1 MAELW
6 LGVLVNIL
14 NLPGWEVTGH
24 TQTKTDYR
32 IEAVYTPEPTACPEC
47 STLFDRLYRH
57 GKREQ
62 EIRDLPAHGKRVVIA
77 LTRKRYRCQ
86 GCGRT
91 FLQPL
96 PDVDDRA
103 QMTRR
108 LAEWVGEQSIIRTF
122 TDVANETGLTN
133 VTVRNVF
140 DAYVERLDREHKFW
154 APTQL
159 GIDEVHLLSQPRC
172 VFTDL
177 QGRTIIGVLAKRDK
191 ATVVAALQ
199 ALHLNEMV
207 EVVSIDMWR
216 GYLEAAKVALPQ
228 AAVVI
233 DKFHVVRMANYAVE
247 TVRKGIRKGLEAK
260 QRVKMMHDR
269 FVLLRREADLKPEQR
284 EKLEAWVKVYPAL
297 GEAHRLKETFYG
309 IWDIPQKADA
319 QKAYREWELSIK
331 GTQMTAAYKP
341 LLGAVANWYDQI
353 FAYWDHRVTN
363 AVTEALNGVA
373 KLMER
378 NGRGYSF
385 DVIRAKLLYYYRH
398 LDRVPKP
405 VSSGRRTNNF
415 AGSPVEPPDGVTAL
429 RLGVDID
436 RLLEMLEA
444 EERLRTTSNLPA
456 GKGRP
461 KK

>member
-1 MAELW
+1 M
-6 LGVLVNIL
+6 NIL

-32 IEAVYTPEPTACPEC
+32 IEAVYTPEPSACPEC

-108 LAEWVGEQSIIRTF
+108 LAEWVGEQSIVRTF
-122 TDVANETGLTN
+122 TDVATEVGLTN

-140 DAYVERLDREHKFW
+140 DAYVERLDQEHKFW
-154 APTQL
+154 APEQL
-159 GIDEVHLLSQPRC
+159 GIDEVHLLKQPRC

-177 QGRTIIGVLAKRDK
+177 QGRSIIGVMAKRDK
-191 ATVVAALQ
+191 ATVIAALQ
-199 ALHLNEMV
+199 ALRHNEAV
-207 EVVSIDMWR
+207 EVVSIDMWK
-216 GYLEAAKVALPQ
+216 GYLEAVKVALPK
-228 AAVVI
+228 AAVVV

-247 TVRKGIRKGLEAK
+247 MVRKDIRKGLERK
-260 QRVKMMHDR
+260 ERVKMMHDR

-284 EKLEAWVKVYPAL
+284 EKLTWVQVYPLL
-297 GEAHRLKETFYG
+297 GEAHRLKEAFYG
-309 IWDIPQKADA
+309 VWDIPHKADA
-319 QKAYREWELSIK
+319 QAAYRTWELSVK
-331 GTQMTAAYKP
+331 GTLMTTAYKP
-341 LLGAVANWYDQI
+341 LLTAMHNWHEHI

-385 DVIRAKLLYYYRH
+385 EVIRAKLLYYYRH
-398 LDRVPKP
+398 LDRTFSPKK
-405 VSSGRRTNNF
+405 SSASYQCEGMLKTD
-415 AGSPVEPPDGVTAL
+415 GPPEVL
-429 RLGVDID
+429 RFGVDLD
-436 RLLEMLEA
+436 RLLEMLEV
-444 EERLRTTSNLPA
+444 EERERTNFT
-456 GKGRP
+456 
-461 KK
+461 

>member
-1 MAELW
+1 M
-6 LGVLVNIL
+6 NIL

-24 TQTKTDYR
+24 TRTKTDYR

-108 LAEWVGEQSIIRTF
+108 LAEWE
-122 TDVANETGLTN
+122 
-133 VTVRNVF
+133 
-140 DAYVERLDREHKFW
+140 
-154 APTQL
+154 L
-159 GIDEVHLLSQPRC
+159 G
-172 VFTDL
+172 
-177 QGRTIIGVLAKRDK
+177 
-191 ATVVAALQ
+191 
-199 ALHLNEMV
+199 
-207 EVVSIDMWR
+207 
-216 GYLEAAKVALPQ
+216 
-228 AAVVI
+228 
-233 DKFHVVRMANYAVE
+233 
-247 TVRKGIRKGLEAK
+247 
-260 QRVKMMHDR
+260 
-269 FVLLRREADLKPEQR
+269 
-284 EKLEAWVKVYPAL
+284 
-297 GEAHRLKETFYG
+297 
-309 IWDIPQKADA
+309 
-319 QKAYREWELSIK
+319 IK

-341 LLGAVANWYDQI
+341 LLTAMYNWHDHI

-436 RLLEMLEA
+436 RLLETLEA
-444 EERLRTTSNLPA
+444 EERGRTTSNLPA

>member
-1 MAELW
+1 M
-6 LGVLVNIL
+6 NIL

-62 EIRDLPAHGKRVVIA
+62 EIRDLPAHGKRVVIV

-108 LAEWVGEQSIIRTF
+108 LAEWVGEQSIVRTF
-122 TDVANETGLTN
+122 TDVANEVGLTN

-159 GIDEVHLLSQPRC
+159 GIDEVHLLRQPRC

-177 QGRTIIGVLAKRDK
+177 RGRAIIGVLAKRDK
-191 ATVVAALQ
+191 ATVTAALQ

-216 GYLEAAKVALPQ
+216 GYLEAARVALPQ
-228 AAVVI
+228 AAVVV

-247 TVRKGIRKGLEAK
+247 TVRKDIRKGLEPK

-269 FVLLRREADLKPEQR
+269 FVLLRREASLKSEQR
-284 EKLEAWVKVYPAL
+284 EKLESWSKVYPLL
-297 GEAHRLKETFYG
+297 GEAHRLKEDFYA

-319 QKAYREWELSIK
+319 QAAYRAWELSIK
-331 GTQMTAAYKP
+331 GTQMTTAYKP
-341 LLGAVANWYDQI
+341 LLTAMANWHEHI
-353 FAYWDHRVTN
+353 FAHWDHRVTN

-373 KLMER
+373 KLIER

-385 DVIRAKLLYYYRH
+385 EVIRAKLLYYYRH

-405 VSSGRRTNNF
+405 VSSGRPGAMFT
-415 AGSPVEPPDGVTAL
+415 GSPAEPPDGVTAL

-436 RLLEMLEA
+436 RLLETLEA
-444 EERLRTTSNLPA
+444 EERARTGSNLPA
-456 GKGRP
+456 GDSQP
-461 KK
+461 EE